1 MLLDNFISSGSLVSI
16 SIKLSF
22 NIDIKQAFIVP
33 YDPLELLFIDKVNT
47 I

>member
-1 MLLDNFISSGSLVSI
+1 MLLDNFISSWSLVSI
-16 SIKLSF
+16 SLSF